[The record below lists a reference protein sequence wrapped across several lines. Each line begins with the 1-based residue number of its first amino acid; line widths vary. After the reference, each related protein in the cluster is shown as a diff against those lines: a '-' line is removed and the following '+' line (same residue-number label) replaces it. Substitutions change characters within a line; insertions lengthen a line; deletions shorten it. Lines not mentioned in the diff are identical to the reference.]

1 METIELHLELDT
13 DDLIAINKA
22 MIVNIRAAN
31 PNGTYVSMLDGHS
44 VWVAESYTDVFQM
57 L

>member
-1 METIELHLELDT
+1 METIELLLEKGT
-13 DDLIAINKA
+13 DDYITINKA
-22 MIVNIRAAN
+22 MIVSIRAARGG
-31 PNGTYVSMLDGHS
+31 GTYVAVITGAT